1 LVEELD
7 RLQYSFSEGSCVDT
21 LHEASVVSAP
31 RIREDKRWPRYVPAA
46 VELGLKSQLAVKLYK
61 NSEGTLGA

>member
-1 LVEELD
+1 VRGHPPRGIGGL
-7 RLQYSFSEGSCVDT
+7 
-21 LHEASVVSAP
+21 AP